1 MLSGDSYPTP
11 ACFSPK
17 AFHPRMLRGGWWV
30 RPPGSASRLL
40 GEALTLG
47 RAGGACPRTAVSLAS
62 QPQALIRL
70 TPWPLLFL
78 ASWMSLSCLPS
89 SLVLGRLAPEE
100 RPNPFPALGW
110 ESGLLDS
117 LPTDSQHHHN
127 QALVYLSF
135 PPRHKEMTLS
145 LPLA

>member
-1 MLSGDSYPTP
+1 M
-11 ACFSPK
+11 
-17 AFHPRMLRGGWWV
+17 
-30 RPPGSASRLL
+30 
-40 GEALTLG
+40 
-47 RAGGACPRTAVSLAS
+47 SLAS

-78 ASWMSLSCLPS
+78 VKLDVSVMPALIP
-89 SLVLGRLAPEE
+89 GARETGPEE
-100 RPNPFPALGW
+100 RPNPFPALGR

-117 LPTDSQHHHN
+117 LPTDSQHHHS
-127 QALVYLSF
+127 QALVCLSF